1 MAGLQKSKLYEK
13 YINLYQI
20 IKRAYVVV
28 RTAMTS
34 VRRSK
39 PCVLP
44 MLMLKT
50 ILDEDFAIQNNH
62 GQGKCYQP
70 QPLASADNTSETL
83 IFPDITKT
91 QSNNYYTL
99 L

>member
-1 MAGLQKSKLYEK
+1 MR
-13 YINLYQI
+13 
-20 IKRAYVVV
+20 RAYVVV

-34 VRRSK
+34 VRRST
-39 PCVLP
+39 PRILP

-50 ILDEDFAIQNNH
+50 ILEEVLAIQNNH

-70 QPLASADNTSETL
+70 QPLASADNTSEAL
-83 IFPDITKT
+83 IIPDITKT

>member
-1 MAGLQKSKLYEK
+1 MQKSKLYEN
-13 YINLYQI
+13 YINLI

-39 PCVLP
+39 PCILP
-44 MLMLKT
+44 MRMLKP
-50 ILDEDFAIQNNH
+50 ILDEVLAIQNNR
-62 GQGKCYQP
+62 GQGKCYPP

-83 IFPDITKT
+83 IIPGITKT
-91 QSNNYYTL
+91 QPNNYYTL